1 MTEDAEEGEETG
13 TITPEV
19 RVRQLEEELE
29 TQTQRLEKLYT
40 AYKKAE
46 EDIADRDAIIDV
58 LEKEA
63 LDREIEREG
72 LEQLL
77 SEKDVRIRELEL
89 DGAKA
94 SKRVEHLEPE
104 LETMEE
110 KFSREKARLGRVF
123 EVAEELDEALQT
135 ATVELTTR
143 DDWYVQHMKLF
154 EDLSK
159 AVQVR
164 YEMIEAAVES
174 MAKYQ
179 RLQRT
184 FGERMEEAVE
194 ARANEPDKGSDDSDS
209 DASSEEE

>member
-1 MTEDAEEGEETG
+1 MMTEDAEEADETS

-19 RVRQLEEELE
+19 RLRQLKGELE

-46 EDIADRDAIIDV
+46 EDIADRNAIIDV

-77 SEKDVRIRELEL
+77 SEKDIRIRELEL

-143 DDWYVQHMKLF
+143 DDWYVQHMRVF
-154 EDLSK
+154 EDL
-159 AVQVR
+159 
-164 YEMIEAAVES
+164 YEMIESAVEN
-174 MAKYQ
+174 MAKFQ
-179 RLQRT
+179 RLQKT
-184 FGERMEEAVE
+184 FGDRMEEAVE
-194 ARANEPDKGSDDSDS
+194 ARVNEPEE
-209 DASSEEE
+209 DADSSEEE

>member
-1 MTEDAEEGEETG
+1 MTEDAEEADETS

-19 RVRQLEEELE
+19 HIRQLEGELE
-29 TQTQRLEKLYT
+29 TQTERLEKLYT

-46 EDIADRDAIIDV
+46 EDIADRNAIIDV

-77 SEKDVRIRELEL
+77 SEKDIRIRELEL

-143 DDWYVQHMKLF
+143 DDWYVQHMRVF
-154 EDLSK
+154 EDLNK

-164 YEMIEAAVES
+164 YEMIESAVEN
-174 MAKYQ
+174 MAKFQ
-179 RLQRT
+179 RLQKT
-184 FGERMEEAVE
+184 FGDRMEEAVD
-194 ARANEPDKGSDDSDS
+194 ARANEPA
-209 DASSEEE
+209 DANDSSEEE

>member
-1 MTEDAEEGEETG
+1 MTEDAEEADETS

-19 RVRQLEEELE
+19 RLRQLKGELE

-46 EDIADRDAIIDV
+46 EDIADRNAIIDV

-77 SEKDVRIRELEL
+77 SEKDIRIRELEL

-143 DDWYVQHMKLF
+143 DDWYVQHMRVF
-154 EDLSK
+154 EDLNK

-164 YEMIEAAVES
+164 YEMIESAVEN
-174 MAKYQ
+174 MAKFQ
-179 RLQRT
+179 RLQKT
-184 FGERMEEAVE
+184 FGDRMEEAVE
-194 ARANEPDKGSDDSDS
+194 ARVNEPEE
-209 DASSEEE
+209 DADSSEEE

>member
-1 MTEDAEEGEETG
+1 MTEDAEEADETS

-19 RVRQLEEELE
+19 RLRQLKGELE

-46 EDIADRDAIIDV
+46 EDIADRNAIIDV

-77 SEKDVRIRELEL
+77 SEKDIRIRELEL

-143 DDWYVQHMKLF
+143 DDWYVQHMRVF
-154 EDLSK
+154 EDLNK

-164 YEMIEAAVES
+164 YEMIESAVEN
-174 MAKYQ
+174 MAKFQ
-179 RLQRT
+179 RLQKT
-184 FGERMEEAVE
+184 FGDRMEEAVE
-194 ARANEPDKGSDDSDS
+194 ARVNEPEE
-209 DASSEEE
+209 DADSSEDE

>member
-1 MTEDAEEGEETG
+1 MTEDAEEDGDGG
-13 TITPEV
+13 TVTPEV
-19 RVRQLEEELE
+19 RVRQLETELE
-29 TQTQRLEKLYT
+29 TQTQRLEKLYIG
-40 AYKKAE
+40 YKKAE
-46 EDIADRDAIIDV
+46 EDLADRNAIIDV

-77 SEKDVRIRELEL
+77 SEKDNRIRELEL

-94 SKRVEHLEPE
+94 QKRVEHLEPE

-154 EDLSK
+154 EDLNK

-164 YEMIEAAVES
+164 YEMIESAVEN
-174 MAKYQ
+174 MAKFQ
-179 RLQRT
+179 RLQKT
-184 FGERMEEAVE
+184 FGERMDEAV
-194 ARANEPDKGSDDSDS
+194 
-209 DASSEEE
+209 DAQSSESEEE

>member
-1 MTEDAEEGEETG
+1 MMTEDAEEADETS

-19 RVRQLEEELE
+19 RLRQLKGELE

-46 EDIADRDAIIDV
+46 EDIADRNAIIDV

-77 SEKDVRIRELEL
+77 SEKDIRIRELEL

-143 DDWYVQHMKLF
+143 DDWYVQHMRVF
-154 EDLSK
+154 EDLNK

-164 YEMIEAAVES
+164 YEMIESAVEN
-174 MAKYQ
+174 MAKFQ
-179 RLQRT
+179 RLQKT
-184 FGERMEEAVE
+184 FGDRMEEAVE
-194 ARANEPDKGSDDSDS
+194 ARVNEPEE
-209 DASSEEE
+209 DADSSEEE

>member
-1 MTEDAEEGEETG
+1 MMTEDAEEADETS

-19 RVRQLEEELE
+19 RLRQLKGELE

-46 EDIADRDAIIDV
+46 EDIADRNAIIDV

-77 SEKDVRIRELEL
+77 SEKDIRIRELEL

-143 DDWYVQHMKLF
+143 DDWYVQHMRVF
-154 EDLSK
+154 EDLNK

-164 YEMIEAAVES
+164 YEMIESAVEN
-174 MAKYQ
+174 MAKFQ
-179 RLQRT
+179 RLQKT
-184 FGERMEEAVE
+184 FGDRMEEAVE
-194 ARANEPDKGSDDSDS
+194 ARVNEPEE
-209 DASSEEE
+209 DADSSEDE